1 MGATARRF
9 GPIAVPRGW
18 AVAAILA
25 LLVLGAGLVRAA
37 PLWPEAAGL
46 QESPYDDEGVYAAAA
61 QLLAQG
67 AQPYRDF
74 IYAHPPLGPPL
85 LLPATLY
92 HFTPWGSPTSFMM
105 LRYAAVAYSALT
117 VGLLFLLSW
126 RLWGLA
132 GGLFSGLLL
141 LLDPASVWAGR
152 HVMLEGPLLCLL
164 ALAALLYALA
174 RERARPPAAFLAA
187 AGFAA
192 AAAGGVKLQGLLL
205 LAAFL
210 LDLAARRRWRQALAV
225 LAGAALLWAP
235 LWGYLFALR
244 AADPLGQFIWLQLLR
259 PADGAVG
266 LADRLRSIGDEA
278 PLVLAAATLALLA
291 APAFRRPSGPPRL
304 APAWSLLPWWTLLV
318 ALTLLS
324 SRSFYAHYVAHLALP
339 LAALAGALPA
349 ALGRLLR
356 AGGRGRAVGV
366 AAAVVAL
373 LVLAPPAYNAAAGAR
388 RPHPDRL
395 YQILGRYAGDAVQP
409 GRPVFALDAQIPF
422 RAARPPAR
430 ADRGRFIVDS
440 YGMLL
445 YHGLGIEGLPVLELA
460 RRAAQPLPPDPYAV
474 MWRPRAQEL
483 LRESMA
489 RADLVVIDKTSDG
502 RLTPE
507 TREWLAGRARLEE
520 KQERYA
526 IYRIA
531 R

>member
-105 LRYAAVAYSALT
+105 LRYAAVAYGALT

-174 RERARPPAAFLAA
+174 RERARPPAALLAA
-187 AGFAA
+187 AGFVA

-210 LDLAARRRWRQALAV
+210 LDLAARRRWRQSLAV

-356 AGGRGRAVGV
+356 AGARPGGRRRGG
-366 AAAVVAL
+366 
-373 LVLAPPAYNAAAGAR
+373 GR
-388 RPHPDRL
+388 RPPRPGPARLQRGGRRAPAAPRPSLPDPR
-395 YQILGRYAGDAVQP
+395 
-409 GRPVFALDAQIPF
+409 AL
-422 RAARPPAR
+422 RRRRGAARPA
-430 ADRGRFIVDS
+430 
-440 YGMLL
+440 
-445 YHGLGIEGLPVLELA
+445 GLRA
-460 RRAAQPLPPDPYAV
+460 RRADPLPRRAA
-474 MWRPRAQEL
+474 PRARRSRPLHRRQ
-483 LRESMA
+483 LRDAPLPRFGNRGAA
-489 RADLVVIDKTSDG
+489 RARIG
-502 RLTPE
+502 PPRRPAAP
-507 TREWLAGRARLEE
+507 AGPLRRDVAPARRSCSARAWRARTWSSST
-520 KQERYA
+520 RRA
-526 IYRIA
+526 PGG
-531 R
+531 